1 MYFEKKGPEN
11 TDQTLTLAGERAREL
26 GIDTMVVATTTGR
39 TAYRALELCPGMKLV
54 AVSYHAGFRKPF
66 KLSIE
71 PETVEDLNAKGV
83 PVVCAT
89 HSLSGVER
97 GLSRKH
103 PGVYPVLLIADVLRL
118 FGQGTKVAVEVSIM
132 AADAG
137 QLTGRRI
144 VACAGSSKGC
154 DTALVLTPANMN
166 EFFDIRIH
174 EIICKPSLYGE

>member
-1 MYFEKKGPEN
+1 MYFDSKGPQN
-11 TDQTLTLAGERAREL
+11 TDQTLKLACERAREL

-39 TAYRALELCPGMKLV
+39 TAYRALELCEGMKLV

-71 PETVEDLNAKGV
+71 PETVQDLNEKGV

-103 PGVYPVLLIADVLRL
+103 PGVYPVLLIADVLRM
-118 FGQGTKVAVEVSIM
+118 FGQGTKVAIEVAIM

-137 QLTGRRI
+137 HLTGKRI
-144 VACAGSSKGC
+144 VACGGSSKGC

-166 EFFDIRIH
+166 EFFEMRIH
-174 EIICKPSLYGE
+174 EIVCKPSFYAD